1 MKKIVLPVLFA
12 LFFIC
17 AANAQDSTALSKGV
31 LNALQSGN
39 IEDLKKL
46 VAPPDVYKAVYAE
59 AKTLTDEQ
67 IKEKTSGSEKLK
79 SDFESLLTKAKEK
92 KIDLTQLQYDSLHT
106 ENPWGSDEAPWA
118 MNIYM
123 SIKNKPVVVALS
135 ALRYNG
141 NWYFMEFLTTT
152 NVFKEF

>member
-1 MKKIVLPVLFA
+1 MKKLFLTVVS
-12 LFFIC
+12 LFILA
-17 AANAQDSTALSKGV
+17 AANAQDSTALSKGIMQ
-31 LNALQSGN
+31 ALQSGD

-46 VAPPDVYKAVYAE
+46 VASPEVYKALYAE

-67 IKEKTSGSEKLK
+67 IKEKTSGNEKLK
-79 SDFESLLTKAKEK
+79 SDFESLLGKAKEK
-92 KIDLTQLQYDSLHT
+92 KIDLKQLHYDSLHT

-118 MNIYM
+118 MSIYM
-123 SIKNKPVVVALS
+123 SINNKTVELAVS

>member
-1 MKKIVLPVLFA
+1 MKKLFLTLVS
-12 LFFIC
+12 LFILTVT
-17 AANAQDSTALSKGV
+17 NAQDSTALSKGV
-31 LNALQSGN
+31 LHALQSGN
-39 IEDLKKL
+39 IEELKKL
-46 VAPPDVYKAVYAE
+46 VASPEVYKAVYAE

-79 SDFESLLTKAKEK
+79 SDFESLLGKAKEK
-92 KIDLTQLQYDSLHT
+92 KIDLKQLHYDSLHT

-118 MNIYM
+118 MSIYM
-123 SIKNKPVVVALS
+123 SINNKPIELAIS

-141 NWYFMEFLTTT
+141 SWYFMEFLTTT